1 MQKYSVSDLLVELRK
16 IDSRVEIVPNANRPG
31 LSNIMV
37 NGQDICPIP
46 SYELQ
51 DEHTSD
57 YIYTFP
63 NDIQAPM
70 KTYGE
75 ALEMATRI
83 LEKLKDPKIAEEF
96 FDTSYKED
104 HDTKYKDNYGRI
116 V

>member
-1 MQKYSVSDLLVELRK
+1 MQKYPVEKLLEELKK
-16 IDSRVEIVPNANRPG
+16 IDQRVEIVPNANRPG

-51 DEHTSD
+51 DEHTPD

-63 NDIQAPM
+63 NDMQAPL

-75 ALEMATRI
+75 AYEMAART

-96 FDTSYKED
+96 FDTSYGED
-104 HDTKYKDNYGRI
+104 HGEKYKDAYGRTI
-116 V
+116 